1 MSCTNI
7 PTTFC
12 TERPFPSFTVSVP
25 KEQHEARISLTI
37 TDGHGSK
44 VNTEVDFSKLVYLKQ
59 NNNETV
65 SYTISGIIF
74 RKVSSKCAGHF
85 KIFVKVGKY
94 VFKSGKIFIVSCN
107 TFNRQRKV
115 KQGLSPT
122 DSIELLPYIGR
133 EYKNRLNNIGFKT
146 IKDLALLHESLHK
159 EGGSMPT
166 RNVWEKVSHAG
177 GILTLNRFFQVVD
190 ISHNLCKKQ
199 AMYTQKRRT
208 VLPPLSSF
216 NLPLF

>member
-25 KEQHEARISLTI
+25 KEHEAEIALTI

-65 SYTISGIIF
+65 SYTISGMIF

-85 KIFVKVGKY
+85 KIFVKVGNY
-94 VFKSGKIFIVSCN
+94 IFKSGKITIVSCN

-115 KQGLSPT
+115 KQGLTPT

-133 EYKNRLNNIGFKT
+133 EYKTRLNGFGFKT

-159 EGGSMPT
+159 ERSMAT

-177 GILTLNRFFQVVD
+177 GILTLNRFFRVVD
-190 ISHNLCKKQ
+190 ISYNLCKNQ
-199 AMYTQKRRT
+199 AMSTQKRRT
-208 VLPPLSSF
+208 VLPPLSSL
-216 NLPLF
+216 NLPTF